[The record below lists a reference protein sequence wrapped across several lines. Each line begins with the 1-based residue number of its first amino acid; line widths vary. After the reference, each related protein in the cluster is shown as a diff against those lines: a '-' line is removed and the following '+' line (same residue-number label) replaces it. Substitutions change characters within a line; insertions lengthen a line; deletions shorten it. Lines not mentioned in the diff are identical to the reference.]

1 VTEAGAELD
10 APAAAEAVARASYG
24 KLVALLA
31 ARMRDVAGAEDAL
44 AEAFAAALVQWPAS
58 GVPTNPEAWLLS
70 VARRRGIDAMRRR
83 RTATDSQKHLELLA
97 EEAEARVSDDI
108 PDERLRL
115 IFACAH
121 PAIDRGVRA
130 ALILQTVLGLD
141 AATIASAFLVS
152 PATMAQRLVRA
163 KARIKEAGIPFRV
176 PERAELGERLSAVLE
191 AIYAAYSEGWGDPA
205 GLDSRR
211 TNLAG
216 EAIWLG
222 RLVSALMPDEAEAQ
236 SLVALMLF
244 AEARRGARR
253 DPGGNYVPL
262 GEQDASLWDNRMIAE
277 AEARLI
283 AAGGL
288 SGDDRIGRYQLEA
301 AIQAVHAARRVTG
314 RTDWPALVTLYDA
327 LALVSAS
334 PAVAVSRAVALAAIE
349 GPRAALTELDRIEP
363 DRRLAD
369 YQPYWATRARLLSD
383 IGETD
388 AAHAAFD
395 RAIGLERDP
404 AVRRFLAAR
413 RAAA

>member
-1 VTEAGAELD
+1 MTEARTAVE
-10 APAAAEAVARASYG
+10 ARAAAEAVARASYG

-31 ARMRDVAGAEDAL
+31 ARLRDVAGAEDAL

-58 GVPTNPEAWLLS
+58 GLPTKPEAWLLS

-83 RTATDSQKHLELLA
+83 RTATDSRQHLELLA
-97 EEAEARVSDDI
+97 EEAEARMDDDI

-163 KARIKEAGIPFRV
+163 KARIKEAGVPFRV

-222 RLVSALMPDEAEAQ
+222 KLVSALMPGEAEAQ

-253 DPGGNYVPL
+253 DADGNYVPL
-262 GEQDASLWDNRMIAE
+262 GDQDTSLWDNRLIDE
-277 AEARLI
+277 AEARLM

-288 SGDDRIGRYQLEA
+288 SGADGIGRYQLEA

-314 RTDWPALVTLYDA
+314 RTDWPALVMLYDA
-327 LALVSAS
+327 LALVAAS

-349 GPRAALTELDRIEP
+349 GPLAALGELDRITA
-363 DRRLAD
+363 DKRLAD
-369 YQPYWATRARLLSD
+369 YQPYWATRAKLLAD
-383 IGETD
+383 LDEGD
-388 AAHAAFD
+388 AARAAYD

-404 AVRRFLAAR
+404 AVRGFLTACRDVA
-413 RAAA
+413 

>member
-1 VTEAGAELD
+1 VTEAGTTVEAR
-10 APAAAEAVARASYG
+10 AAAEAVARASYG
-24 KLVALLA
+24 RLVALLA

-58 GVPTNPEAWLLS
+58 GVPTKPEAWLLS
-70 VARRRGIDAMRRR
+70 VARRRGIDTVRRR
-83 RTATDSQKHLELLA
+83 RTASDSRQHLELLA
-97 EEAEARVSDDI
+97 EEAEARMDDDI

-121 PAIDRGVRA
+121 PAIERGVRA

-152 PATMAQRLVRA
+152 PSTMAQRLVRA

-222 RLVSALMPDEAEAQ
+222 NLVSALMPGEAEAQ

-244 AEARRGARR
+244 AEARRSARR
-253 DPGGNYVPL
+253 DAAGNYVPL
-262 GEQDASLWDNRMIAE
+262 SDQETSLWDHRMIDE
-277 AEARLI
+277 AEARLM

-288 SGDDRIGRYQLEA
+288 SGGIGRYQLEA

-334 PAVAVSRAVALAAIE
+334 PAIGVSRAVALAAIE
-349 GPRAALTELDRIEP
+349 GPLVALGELDRIAA
-363 DRRLAD
+363 DKRLAD
-369 YQPYWATRARLLSD
+369 YQPYWATRARLLAD
-383 IGETD
+383 LDEGD
-388 AAHAAFD
+388 AARAAYD

-404 AVRRFLAAR
+404 AVRGFLTAR
-413 RAAA
+413 RDAA

>member
-1 VTEAGAELD
+1 MD
-10 APAAAEAVARASYG
+10 
-24 KLVALLA
+24 
-31 ARMRDVAGAEDAL
+31 
-44 AEAFAAALVQWPAS
+44 
-58 GVPTNPEAWLLS
+58 
-70 VARRRGIDAMRRR
+70 
-83 RTATDSQKHLELLA
+83 
-97 EEAEARVSDDI
+97 DDI

-152 PATMAQRLVRA
+152 PSTMAQRLVRA
-163 KARIKEAGIPFRV
+163 KARIKEAGIPFRI

-222 RLVSALMPDEAEAQ
+222 RLVSALMPGEAEAQ

-253 DPGGNYVPL
+253 DADGNYVPL
-262 GEQDASLWDNRMIAE
+262 GEQDTSLWDHRMIDE
-277 AEARLI
+277 AEARLM

-288 SGDDRIGRYQLEA
+288 SGDGGIGRYQLEA

-334 PAVAVSRAVALAAIE
+334 PAIAVSRAVALAAIE
-349 GPRAALTELDRIEP
+349 GPLAALGGAGPHRAGQAAG
-363 DRRLAD
+363 RLPA
-369 YQPYWATRARLLSD
+369 LL
-383 IGETD
+383 G
-388 AAHAAFD
+388 HP
-395 RAIGLERDP
+395 GQ
-404 AVRRFLAAR
+404 AAR
-413 RAAA
+413 GP

>member
-1 VTEAGAELD
+1 MTEAGAALD
-10 APAAAEAVARASYG
+10 ARAAAEAVARASYG

-31 ARMRDVAGAEDAL
+31 ARTRDVAVAEDAL
-44 AEAFAAALVQWPAS
+44 AEAFTAALVQWPTS
-58 GVPTNPEAWLLS
+58 GVPAKPVAWLLS

-83 RTATDSQKHLELLA
+83 RTATDSRQHLELLA
-97 EEAEARVSDDI
+97 EEAESRMDDDI

-130 ALILQTVLGLD
+130 ALILQTVLGVD

-152 PATMAQRLVRA
+152 PSTMAQRLVRA
-163 KARIKEAGIPFRV
+163 KARIREAGIPFRV

-191 AIYAAYSEGWGDPA
+191 AIYAAYSEGWGDPS

-253 DPGGNYVPL
+253 DPDGNYVPL
-262 GEQDASLWDNRMIAE
+262 GDQDTSLWDNRMIDE
-277 AEARLI
+277 AEARLMT
-283 AAGGL
+283 ASGL
-288 SGDDRIGRYQLEA
+288 SGDEGIGRYQLEA
-301 AIQAVHAARRVTG
+301 AIQAVHAARRVIG
-314 RTDWPALVTLYDA
+314 RTDWPALATLYHA

-349 GPRAALTELDRIEP
+349 GPRAALGELDRIAP

-369 YQPYWATRARLLSD
+369 YQPYWATRARLLAD
-383 IGETD
+383 LGESD
-388 AAHAAFD
+388 AARAAYD

-404 AVRRFLAAR
+404 AVRRFLTGQRGAA
-413 RAAA
+413 

>member
-1 VTEAGAELD
+1 MTEPSTAVEAR
-10 APAAAEAVARASYG
+10 AAAEAVARASYG

-58 GVPTNPEAWLLS
+58 GVPTKPEAWLLS
-70 VARRRGIDAMRRR
+70 VARRREIDTARRR
-83 RTATDSQKHLELLA
+83 RTASDSRKHVELLA
-97 EEAEARVSDDI
+97 EEAEARMGDDI

-130 ALILQTVLGLD
+130 PLILQTVLGVD
-141 AATIASAFLVS
+141 AAAIASAFLVS
-152 PATMAQRLVRA
+152 PSTMAQRLVRA

-176 PERAELGERLSAVLE
+176 PERAELDERLSAVLE

-211 TNLAG
+211 ANLAG

-253 DPGGNYVPL
+253 DPEGDYVRL
-262 GEQDASLWDNRMIAE
+262 GDQDASLWDHRMIEE
-277 AEARLI
+277 AEARLM
-283 AAGGL
+283 AAGSL
-288 SGDDRIGRYQLEA
+288 SRSDEMGRYQLEA
-301 AIQAVHAARRVTG
+301 AIQAVHAARRVLG

-349 GPRAALTELDRIEP
+349 GPLVALGELDRIAP
-363 DRRLAD
+363 DKRLAD
-369 YQPYWATRARLLSD
+369 YQPYWATRAGLLAD
-383 IGETD
+383 LGETD
-388 AAHAAFD
+388 AARAAYD

-404 AVRRFLAAR
+404 AVRRFLTAR
-413 RAAA
+413 RDAA

>member
-1 VTEAGAELD
+1 
-10 APAAAEAVARASYG
+10 
-24 KLVALLA
+24 
-31 ARMRDVAGAEDAL
+31 M
-44 AEAFAAALVQWPAS
+44 
-58 GVPTNPEAWLLS
+58 
-70 VARRRGIDAMRRR
+70 
-83 RTATDSQKHLELLA
+83 
-97 EEAEARVSDDI
+97 DDGI

-152 PATMAQRLVRA
+152 PSTMAQRWCAPKRA
-163 KARIKEAGIPFRV
+163 
-176 PERAELGERLSAVLE
+176 
-191 AIYAAYSEGWGDPA
+191 
-205 GLDSRR
+205 SRR
-211 TNLAG
+211 PASRSGSPNAPNSANACRRCWRRSTPPIRKAGGIRPDWIAGVRTSPG

-222 RLVSALMPDEAEAQ
+222 RLVSALMPGEAEAQ

-253 DPGGNYVPL
+253 DADGNYVPL
-262 GEQDASLWDNRMIAE
+262 GEQDTALWDHRMIDE
-277 AEARLI
+277 AEARLM
-283 AAGGL
+283 AAGGH
-288 SGDDRIGRYQLEA
+288 SGDDGIGRYQLEA

-349 GPRAALTELDRIEP
+349 GPLAALGELDRIAP
-363 DRRLAD
+363 DKRLAD
-369 YQPYWATRARLLSD
+369 YQPYWATRARLLAD
-383 IGETD
+383 LDEGD
-388 AAHAAFD
+388 AARAAYD

-404 AVRRFLAAR
+404 AVRGFLAAR
-413 RAAA
+413 RDAA

>member
-1 VTEAGAELD
+1 MTEAGTAVE
-10 APAAAEAVARASYG
+10 ARAAAEAVARASYG

-31 ARMRDVAGAEDAL
+31 TRMRDVAGAEDAL

-58 GVPTNPEAWLLS
+58 GVPTKPEAWLLS

-83 RTATDSQKHLELLA
+83 RTATDSRQHLELLA
-97 EEAEARVSDDI
+97 EEAEARMDDQI

-121 PAIDRGVRA
+121 PAIERGVRA
-130 ALILQTVLGLD
+130 ALVLQTVLGLD

-152 PATMAQRLVRA
+152 PSTMAQRLVRA
-163 KARIKEAGIPFRV
+163 KARIKEAGVPFRV

-222 RLVSALMPDEAEAQ
+222 KLVSALMPDEAEAQ

-253 DPGGNYVPL
+253 DADRNYVPL
-262 GEQDASLWDNRMIAE
+262 GDQETSLWDNRMIDE
-277 AEARLI
+277 AEARLM

-288 SGDDRIGRYQLEA
+288 SGGIGRYQLEA

-349 GPRAALTELDRIEP
+349 GPLAALGELDRITA
-363 DRRLAD
+363 DKRLAD
-369 YQPYWATRARLLSD
+369 YQPYWATRAKLLAD
-383 IGETD
+383 LDEGD
-388 AAHAAFD
+388 AARAAYD

-404 AVRRFLAAR
+404 AVRGFLTAR
-413 RAAA
+413 RDVA